1 MSDTT
6 ISITYAKQIMKDD
19 YAPATLE
26 YTVKADAWVAA
37 KVWTK
42 RLLSLAYGDAQPFKR
57 LLILINPF
65 GGKGYAKSLYTEY
78 AAPIFEAARCKLD
91 VETTRHAGHA
101 TEIAE
106 QLDIDAYDAVVC
118 CSGDGLPHEVLNG
131 LAKKP
136 NAGEALAKVA
146 VAMLPRGSGNALAW
160 NTFGTNSVSLV
171 ALSIVKGLRTAV
183 DLASVT
189 QADSSSRRLSFLSQ
203 SYGIVAESDL
213 GTDHLRWMGAARF
226 TYGLLVRL
234 MGKTLYP
241 CDLALKV
248 EIDDKTKIKEHYR
261 VYKAQRPPQRP
272 VGGGDI
278 QSREL
283 PPLRYGTTRDKIPDD
298 WQQISSD
305 TMGNFYAGN
314 MAIMSADAN
323 FFPSALPND
332 GLMDVVTIDGTI
344 GRLKA
349 LTMLK
354 AVETGG
360 FYDYDDV
367 VVRKVSAYRLTPRM
381 SSKGFISV
389 DGESLPFEPF
399 QVEVHRGLGTTLT
412 RSGHLYEAKGP

>member
-1 MSDTT
+1 
-6 ISITYAKQIMKDD
+6 MKDD
-19 YAPATLE
+19 YAPATLK
-26 YTVKADAWVAA
+26 YSVKADAWVAA
-37 KVWTK
+37 KIWVK
-42 RLLSLAYGDAQPFKR
+42 RLLNLAYGDAQPFKR
-57 LLILINPF
+57 LMILINPF
-65 GGKGYAKSLYTEY
+65 GGKGYAKSLYTEN
-78 AAPIFEAARCKLD
+78 AAPIFEAAQCKLD
-91 VETTRHAGHA
+91 VETTQHAGHA
-101 TEIAE
+101 SEIAE
-106 QLDIDAYDAVVC
+106 KLDISAYDAVVC
-118 CSGDGLPHEVLNG
+118 CSGDGLPYEVLNG
-131 LAKKP
+131 LAKKS

-146 VAMLPRGSGNALAW
+146 VTMLPCGSGNALAW
-160 NTFGTNSVSLV
+160 NTFGTNSVSLA
-171 ALSIVKGLRTAV
+171 ALSIVKGLRTPV

-234 MGKTLYP
+234 MGRMTYP

-248 EIDDKTKIKEHYR
+248 EMDDKAKIKEHYR
-261 VYKAQRPPQRP
+261 AYKAQRPPLRP
-272 VGGGDI
+272 ADGGEI
-278 QSREL
+278 QSREF
-283 PPLRYGTTRDKIPDD
+283 PPLRYGPTRDEIPED
-298 WQQISSD
+298 WERISSD

-344 GRLKA
+344 GRMKA

-360 FYDYDDV
+360 FYDYEDV
-367 VVRKVSAYRLTPRM
+367 VVRKVSAYRLTPRNRQT
-381 SSKGFISV
+381 GFISV
-389 DGESLPFEPF
+389 DGESIPFEPF

-412 RSGHLYEAKGP
+412 KSGHLYEAQGP